1 LGKQATGQYSH
12 MNPRILFLVS
22 VLLAG
27 CEAAPPPPDGAEV
40 AESPLP
46 EEEPRSEGEVTGCED
61 LSAADAGPAQVIMQ
75 DFEFVHP
82 CFAVSSTQGLQ
93 LVNSGSATHNFS
105 IGELLDVDVEPG
117 AQVNTEPLEE
127 ILAPGEYDFVCKY
140 HEDRGMIGQ
149 ITVE

>member
-1 LGKQATGQYSH
+1 MK
-12 MNPRILFLVS
+12 PRILLLVA
-22 VLLAG
+22 VLLTG
-27 CEAAPPPPDGAEV
+27 CESLPPPPDGKGA

-61 LSAADAGPAQVIMQ
+61 LSAADAGPAQVVLQ

-105 IGELLDVDVEPG
+105 IGESVDIDVEPG
-117 AQVNTEPLEE
+117 EQVNTEPLEE
-127 ILAPGEYDFVCKY
+127 IVAPGEYDFVCKY
-140 HEDRGMIGQ
+140 HQGRGMIGQ
-149 ITVE
+149 IIIE